1 MQQYNPPNMQSYN
14 NPMQQGY
21 NQLNMQQQG
30 YNQPNTMQQ
39 QGYNQSYQQPNTM
52 QQQSTYQ
59 QPNTMQQPSNYQQLN
74 TMQQQSTYQQPN
86 MLQNPM
92 QVFNQQPS
100 TVKPITSFNRYD
112 QPASMPHLTPTT
124 KTLQSNDE
132 IMDVAN
138 RLNNVSLSDA
148 EDSLEESKKS
158 MAKYDELHPRN
169 RKLERPVFEMNN
181 SDDFLLRGGKITDL
195 AKPVQ
200 SIVRNKYS
208 KIDERID
215 ILIDMKKSF
224 IEQVEQNRDRFKQRE
239 EEDRRELVQ
248 ALSS

>member
-1 MQQYNPPNMQSYN
+1 
-14 NPMQQGY
+14 
-21 NQLNMQQQG
+21 MQQQS
-30 YNQPNTMQQ
+30 T
-39 QGYNQSYQQPNTM
+39 YQQPNTM

-59 QPNTMQQPSNYQQLN
+59 QPNMLQNQQL
-74 TMQQQSTYQQPN
+74 
-86 MLQNPM
+86 NPM

-148 EDSLEESKKS
+148 EDSLEASMKS